1 MGFKWEKSLYKQFLK
16 MTNCSIFG
24 EKPKQRPTN
33 SNRRVIEGIPCMD
46 TLPLIADH
54 KIEQWI
60 EWDSLP
66 PN

>member
-1 MGFKWEKSLYKQFLK
+1 MGKKSFYKQFLK
-16 MTNCSIFG
+16 MTNCSTFG